1 MRAKE
6 NPMRHPEYNEAR
18 FAKVLQYLHRHY
30 PHEIDLA
37 RLADIACLSP
47 CHWHRIY
54 RAVMGETIAETLK
67 RIRLHHAAHLLLSG
81 DKPLAEVARACGYG
95 GNAQSFIRIFR
106 EAYGQHPQDYRARGG
121 APCPAPAPVETSAY
135 PLEIRDIAPLPVAI
149 LPHHGDYMN
158 IGATLSHAES
168 LLTLRGQLPA
178 AQARYFG
185 IYYDDPDA
193 CPASALRAEVAIYT
207 GEAPVAAPFE
217 QRLLPGGRYAV
228 LHHRG
233 TYAGLHRAYDWLCR
247 DWLLQSPYRL
257 AETPCIEEYRN
268 DCKTTPPQ
276 ELLTDIWLP
285 LASDNT

>member
-1 MRAKE
+1 
-6 NPMRHPEYNEAR
+6 MRHPEYNEAR

-30 PHEIDLA
+30 RDEIDLA

-47 CHWHRIY
+47 CHGHRIY
-54 RAVMGETIAETLK
+54 RVVMGETIAETLK
-67 RIRLHHAAHLLLSG
+67 RIRLHHAAHQLLTTA
-81 DKPLAEVARACGYG
+81 KPLAEVARACGYG

-135 PLEIRDIAPLPVAI
+135 PLEICDIAPLPVAI

-158 IGATLSHAES
+158 IGATFSHAES
-168 LLTLRGQLPA
+168 LLTLRGQLPV

-193 CPASALRAEVAIYT
+193 CPAIALRAEVAIYT
-207 GEAPVAAPFE
+207 GDAPVAAPFTR
-217 QRLLPGGRYAV
+217 QLLPGGRYAV

-233 TYAGLHRAYDWLCR
+233 AYAELHRAYDWLYR

-257 AETPCIEEYRN
+257 ADAPCIEEYCN
-268 DCKTTPPQ
+268 DWQTTPPQ

-285 LASDNT
+285 LASDGDNA